1 MADKQYG
8 IVIPGQKKA
17 VLLAKV
23 SKISLIARIR
33 PVFLADGPGYLLYLH
48 DLNENIN

>member
-1 MADKQYG
+1 MGLSFPARN
-8 IVIPGQKKA
+8 KA

-23 SKISLIARIR
+23 SKISLIARNR